1 MSSTISC
8 VHAGAFDSADS
19 LNECSLWKLYTAWG
33 VPMER
38 VYKRQAESSWRL
50 ACGRTNNGT
59 CNLDMQ
65 WKDPQTGVCRRK
77 ALLAV
82 LALTEVTVLEMALV
96 KSKEVQSV
104 SQSIEIRLKDG
115 DIAADSDRIIHWTV
129 VGGSAATWL
138 SLAPLSGSLY
148 SSESVAAVK
157 AAADGAGLRDTS
169 TTGPYSTT
177 LVFNSTARLMNR
189 SDFVNGTD
197 QQTITVRLSIVA
209 RPYVNETHVTI
220 TRSSGLPVG
229 PAEPIEAGEKLT
241 VSVKAVDFEG
251 LPISR
256 PDLQLRLEIRGNLN
270 KNHSIP
276 LQLKADGTNMYT
288 ANISETWVREQETVQ
303 SAASGLFRSPCASL
317 PVALPRTT
325 QAQIAFRIHQR
336 AVALA
341 RAAGGLLP
349 HAASH
354 FR

>member
-1 MSSTISC
+1 METGLDDCILRKIY
-8 VHAGAFDSADS
+8 D
-19 LNECSLWKLYTAWG
+19 AWG
-33 VPMER
+33 EPMER
-38 VYKRQAESSWRL
+38 VYQKTAATWKS
-50 ACGRTNNGT
+50 ACQSTNNDT
-59 CNLDMQ
+59 CNSDIE
-65 WKDPQTGVCRRK
+65 WKDPQTGRCRRK

-115 DIAADSDRIIHWTV
+115 EILADSDRIIHWTV

-138 SLAPLSGSLY
+138 SLTPLTGSL
-148 SSESVAAVK
+148 SSTESVAAVK

-169 TTGPYSTT
+169 TTGPYSMT

-197 QQTITVRLSIVA
+197 QQMITVRLSIFAKPSVD
-209 RPYVNETHVTI
+209 ETHVTI
-220 TRSSGLPVG
+220 TRSSGTPVG

-256 PDLQLRLEIRGNLN
+256 PELQLRLEIWGNLN

-276 LQLKADGTNMYT
+276 LQLKADGTSVYT
-288 ANISETWVREQETVQ
+288 ASISESWVREQETVQ
-303 SAASGLFRSPCASL
+303 SAASGLFRLQSACSAALHRGGPRRASDPSAYRGPRSSGWWS
-317 PVALPRTT
+317 PVAC
-325 QAQIAFRIHQR
+325 R
-336 AVALA
+336 AL
-341 RAAGGLLP
+341 RP
-349 HAASH
+349 MTSCI
-354 FR
+354 RNT